1 MSDQFFPVQS
11 GPSRSRVFA
20 AAGAIATA
28 LLLGLGLRAP
38 AVRASDDVE
47 TSARTPARVLPI
59 SMEVSYAD
67 LASRVAPSVV
77 TVRSERLV
85 RSASAEVPSLDDP
98 LLRRFF
104 GDGERRSRDRR
115 RLPPA
120 TERESGLGS
129 GIVVSADGYILTNDH
144 VVSGAQRVQ
153 VDLSDRRTFSAKV
166 VGSDKASDLA
176 VLKIDA
182 SQLTPLPL
190 GDSNAVRVGDVVLAF
205 GNPLGV
211 GQTVTMG
218 IISAKRRA
226 TGFADGGFE
235 DFLQT
240 DAPINQGNSGGALV
254 NLRGELVG
262 INSQIVSPSGG
273 NIGIGFAIP
282 ASMAE
287 SVMTQLI
294 HGGRVH
300 RGQLGVTVQAL
311 TSDIARSLGLDR
323 VAGSLVDDVT
333 PGSPADQAGIRRG
346 DVILRLNGSEISSSN
361 SLRNQ
366 ISSLAPGSR
375 IELSIL
381 RDGGERTL
389 SAKLAELKDVQ
400 NAGDSEPAQAE
411 SGKLGLN
418 LRPLSSEEARD
429 QGLKSG
435 RGLLVAGVDP
445 EGPASDAGFRPGDVI
460 EEVNGQP
467 IADVA
472 SLRAAVKS
480 KGARPSL
487 VLVGREGASL
497 FLTLEAK
504 G

>member
-1 MSDQFFPVQS
+1 MTGRFFSVRS
-11 GPSRSRVFA
+11 GASAPRLVA
-20 AAGAIATA
+20 VTGAIATA
-28 LLLGLGLRAP
+28 FLLGLALRAP
-38 AVRASDDVE
+38 
-47 TSARTPARVLPI
+47 SARAGDDLGPSPATPAQALPV
-59 SMEVSYAD
+59 STQVSYAD

-85 RSASAEVPSLDDP
+85 TPTSGEFPSLDDP

-104 GDGERRSRDRR
+104 GDGERGSRDRR

-129 GIVVSADGYILTNDH
+129 GVVVSADGYILTNDH

-153 VDLSDRRTFSAKV
+153 VDLADRRTFSAKL

-182 SQLTPLPL
+182 SKLTPLPL

-218 IISAKRRA
+218 IISAKGRA
-226 TGFADGGFE
+226 TGLADGGFE

-254 NLRGELVG
+254 NLKGELVG

-287 SVMTQLI
+287 NVMTQLI
-294 HGGRVH
+294 QGGKVR
-300 RGQLGVTVQAL
+300 RGQLGVTVQAV
-311 TSDIARSLGLDR
+311 TSDVAKSLGLER
-323 VAGSLVDDVT
+323 VVGSLVDDVV
-333 PGSPADQAGIRRG
+333 PRSPADQAGIRRG
-346 DVILRLNGSEISSSN
+346 DVILRLNGAEISSSN

-366 ISSLAPGSR
+366 VSSLAPGSKVDVTV
-375 IELSIL
+375 L
-381 RDGGERTL
+381 RKGREQTL
-389 SAKLAELKDVQ
+389 SAKLAELKDVKS
-400 NAGDSEPAQAE
+400 AEDSEPAQPE
-411 SGKLGLN
+411 GGKLGLS
-418 LRPLSSEEARD
+418 LRPLSPREARD
-429 QGLKSG
+429 QGLKSSQ
-435 RGLLVAGVDP
+435 GLLVAGVDP
-445 EGPASDAGFRPGDVI
+445 TGPASDAGFRPGDVI

-467 IADVA
+467 VADVP

-480 KGARPSL
+480 AGARPSL
-487 VLVGREGASL
+487 VLVGRDGAAL
-497 FLTLEAK
+497 FLTLTTE